1 MEQEEILARLE
12 TKFTEWRPTERQ
24 SFFLSVPYDV
34 FEVLYGGALGGGKSE
49 VGLIYPLVSK
59 TIITGIQLYE
69 HPAFIGI
76 IFRRTYQQLEKSLI
90 PRAKLMYEAVG
101 AKYNETKKLF
111 EFPDKNGVEKAGG
124 KVFLSHMENEKDVL
138 QHDTNEYNYVF
149 IDQAEQF
156 TEFQLRYISSRVR
169 RSNPDLPAV
178 YRLSANPG
186 GVSHTYLRKRYIEPA
201 REGHVLLIDKITNTS
216 RMFVPAK
223 LEDNPHL
230 EENDPDYRNRLQ
242 LLPESE
248 RAAKISGDWFTFSGQ
263 KFSEFRFARI
273 PGEPDNALHICQPFL
288 IPPFWPRVLAID
300 WGYKA
305 LTFAIWAA
313 ISPQKR
319 AYIYRCY
326 SVKGKTTRV
335 WAADIGRLS
344 QDENIVRNPL
354 DPSAWQERGHE
365 MTIAQE
371 YEVYSGM
378 VPEKADNDRISGV
391 QAIHEYLRFT
401 SRPVRRLPATGYNQ
415 DVAMRIMRLQGL
427 QKYEE
432 YMSMFKEEEPET
444 NLPLLQIFEP
454 TINTGTKLLIE
465 TIPIAQYSE
474 KHKED
479 YEEFDGDDPLD
490 TLRYLL
496 KSVTVYIDDILS
508 KTNYFEKEAAIVQD
522 LVMVGDMTSYYMRM
536 DKLEA
541 DIKLS
546 NPCATVRR
554 YGSYYGRHQ

>member
-1 MEQEEILARLE
+1 MEQEEILARLD
-12 TKFTEWRPTERQ
+12 TKFTQWRPTERQ
-24 SFFLSVPYDV
+24 SFFLSVPYEV

-49 VGLIYPLVSK
+49 VGLIVPLVLK
-59 TIITGIQLYE
+59 TILTGIQLYE
-69 HPAFIGI
+69 HPSFVGI

-111 EFPDKNGVEKAGG
+111 EFPDKNGIEKAGS

-169 RSNPDLPAV
+169 RSNPDLPAI
-178 YRLSANPG
+178 YRISANPG

-201 REGHVLLIDKITNTS
+201 REGHVLLVDKITNTS

-230 EENDPDYRNRLQ
+230 EENDPDYRNRLM

-248 RAAKISGDWFTFSGQ
+248 RAAKMSGDWFTFSGQ
-263 KFSEFRFARI
+263 KFSEFRSIRI
-273 PGEPDNALHICQPFL
+273 PNEPENAIHICKSFV
-288 IPPFWPRVLAID
+288 IPPFWPRILAID

-305 LTFAIWAA
+305 YTFAGWAA
-313 ISPQKR
+313 ISPNKR
-319 AYIYRCY
+319 VYIYRCY
-326 SVKGKTTRV
+326 AAKQKTTRT

-344 QDENIVRNPL
+344 QDENIVRNPV
-354 DPSAWQERGHE
+354 DPSAWQNRGYE
-365 MTIAQE
+365 MTIVQE
-371 YEVYSGM
+371 YEVYSGLF
-378 VPEKADNDRISGV
+378 PEKADNDRISGT
-391 QAIHEYLRFT
+391 QLIHEFLRFT
-401 SRPVRRLPATGYNQ
+401 PKPARTTPREGYNQ
-415 DVAMRIMRLQGL
+415 DVAMRIMRLQGIE
-427 QKYEE
+427 KFEE
-432 YMSMFKEEEPET
+432 YVNLFKAEEPEK

-454 TINTGTKLLIE
+454 SIHTGTKLLVE

-479 YEEFDGDDPLD
+479 YEEFDGDDPID
-490 TLRYLL
+490 MLRYML
-496 KSVTVYIDDILS
+496 KAISVYIDDVLS
-508 KTNYFEKEAAIVQD
+508 KTNYFEKEATIVRD
-522 LVMVGDMTSYYMRM
+522 LATTGDMTSYYMRM
-536 DKLEA
+536 DKLESDERLNA
-541 DIKLS
+541 
-546 NPCATVRR
+546 PRTVRR
-554 YGSYYGRHQ
+554 YVSHYYGRH

>member
-1 MEQEEILARLE
+1 MEQEEILARLG
-12 TKFTEWRPTERQ
+12 TAFTSWRPTERQ
-24 SFFLSVPYDV
+24 AFYLSIPYDV

-49 VGLIYPLVSK
+49 VGLIHPLIGK
-59 TIITGIQLYE
+59 TILTDIQLYE
-69 HPAFIGI
+69 HPGFIGI

-169 RSNPDLPAV
+169 RSNPDLPAI

-201 REGHVLLIDKITNTS
+201 REGHVLLVDKITNTS
-216 RMFVPAK
+216 RMFVPAR

-242 LLPESE
+242 ILPEAE

-263 KFSEFRFARI
+263 KFSEFRQVHI
-273 PGEPDNALHICQPFL
+273 PGEPENAIHVCKPFV
-288 IPPFWPRVLAID
+288 IPTFWPRILAID

-305 LTFAIWAA
+305 FCFAMWGA
-313 ISPQKR
+313 ISPDKR

-326 SVKGKTTRV
+326 AVKQKTTRV

-344 QDENIVRNPL
+344 HEENIVRNPL

-365 MTIAQE
+365 LTIAQE
-371 YEVYSGM
+371 YEMYSGM
-378 VPEKADNDRISGV
+378 VPEKADNDRVSGT
-391 QAIHEYLRFT
+391 QLIHEALRFT
-401 SRPVRRLPATGYNQ
+401 PRPNRKVPATGYNQ

-427 QKYEE
+427 DKYEE
-432 YMSMFKEEEPET
+432 YMDLFREEEPEK
-444 NLPLLQIFEP
+444 NIPILQIFEP
-454 TINTGTKLLIE
+454 TIHTGTKLLID
-465 TIPIAQYSE
+465 TIPLAQYSE

-479 YEEFDGDDPLD
+479 YEEFDGDDPID
-490 TLRYLL
+490 CTRYFL
-496 KSVTVYIDDILS
+496 KAMEVYIDEVLS
-508 KTNYFEKEAAIVQD
+508 KTKYFEQEAAIVQD
-522 LVMVGDMTSYYMRM
+522 LVNNGDMTSYYLRM

-541 DIKLS
+541 EQRS
-546 NPCATVRR
+546 NQSQTIRR
-554 YGSYYGRHQ
+554 YEGGYYGRP